1 MRGGLVARRAF
12 ILIAAVALLAGWFFR
27 PEKHVDAPRAAAP
40 ARVSAPASRS
50 TSVAAVKPAPDA
62 PLAEAVGYLA
72 GKVIFHDGRPAAG
85 AEVTAVGPHAIA
97 TAGADG
103 AFAIDVRDGE
113 QRLMAR
119 LDGETALM
127 PRPVIVTAGAV
138 TSGIV
143 LTLAPA
149 GGFQG
154 VVLDEEDKPVAG
166 ARITAALPVG
176 ASTRYLPD
184 ATVSDSSG
192 GYSLPGLPPGIYDLL
207 ARAEG
212 VGEANLWHLGL
223 TSGRSVRAD
232 LRVQRFGGLEGT
244 VTDEAGHP
252 IAKALVTLYP
262 HKETV
267 TSADGHYR
275 FEGLMPLPFFPSAMR
290 QERGPAA
297 REMVTIQSGK
307 VVRLDFSLPEEGTVI
322 GLVAGRNGKPAGDVA
337 LFFTGTKTRNRTGT
351 DDGGRYSVSLLAG
364 DHEVRAGNGERS
376 LGRVTVRAGETTE
389 LNLTLDEEREASLTI
404 TGVVLDESGKPAPGV
419 AVSLRRGKGAVRF
432 ESDWPETTDDGGRFE
447 LRIFRDGLFTVS
459 AHGGGRSGSAD
470 GVKPGADVVLKMSTT
485 ANVSGHV
492 RGVHGDGFE
501 VSAAGSV
508 ARFSGDEFLLTDL
521 PAGQVSVRVRDGQ
534 HAAGSAEVRLEAGET
549 ADVTISLVEK
559 RPVAVTVVD
568 AKTRQP
574 VADASLSAGDPE
586 ERALTDA
593 AGSATVYLAPDQ
605 RQLSIEAGRYQ
616 RLTVPA
622 TQDSLAVALPPLAAG
637 GVGLSW
643 NYSDHSRCLV
653 DRVFDGGPAAKADLR
668 SGDVVYA
675 VDGVSVTDAEKAV
688 NLVRGAVGEPVTLL
702 VRRDGA
708 AMSFTLVRVDLA
720 TLPQP

>member
-1 MRGGLVARRAF
+1 VARRAF

-27 PEKHVDAPRAAAP
+27 PEKHVEAPRAAAP
-40 ARVSAPASRS
+40 ERVAAPAIRS
-50 TSVAAVKPAPDA
+50 TSVAAVNPAPDA
-62 PLAEAVGYLA
+62 PLPETAGYLA
-72 GKVIFHDGRPAAG
+72 GKVLFHDGRPAAG

-103 AFAIDVRDGE
+103 AFAIDVMAGE

-127 PRPVIVTAGAV
+127 PRPVIVKIGAV

-149 GGFQG
+149 GGFHG
-154 VVLDEEDKPVAG
+154 VVLDDDDKPVAG
-166 ARITAALPVG
+166 VRITAGLPVG
-176 ASTRYLPD
+176 ASTRHLPD

-192 GYSLPGLPPGIYDLL
+192 GYSLPGLPPGIYDLR

-212 VGEANLWHLGL
+212 VGEANLRHLGL
-223 TSGRSVRAD
+223 TSGKSVRAN
-232 LRVQRFGGLEGT
+232 LRLQRFGGLEGT

-252 IAKALVTLYP
+252 IAQALVALYP
-262 HKETV
+262 HKEVV
-267 TSADGHYR
+267 TSADGHYS
-275 FEGLMPLPFFPSAMR
+275 FEGLRPLPFFPSAMWH
-290 QERGPAA
+290 EHGPAA

-307 VVRLDFSLPEEGTVI
+307 VVRLDFSLPAEGTVS
-322 GLVAGRNGKPAGDVA
+322 GSVVDPNGKPAGDVA
-337 LFFTGTKTRNRTGT
+337 LFFRGTRTANRTGT

-376 LGRVTVRAGETTE
+376 VGRVTVRAGETTE
-389 LNLTLDEEREASLTI
+389 LNLTLDEERKAPLAI

-419 AVSLRRGKGAVRF
+419 AVSLRHGTGAIGF
-432 ESDWPETTDDGGRFE
+432 DGDSSETTDDGGRFE
-447 LRIFRDGLFTVS
+447 LRTYRDGLFTVS
-459 AHGGGRSGSAD
+459 AHGGGRSGSAG
-470 GVKPGADVVLKMSTT
+470 GVKPGAEVVLKLSAT

-492 RGVHGDGFE
+492 RGVHSDSFE
-501 VSAAGSV
+501 VTAAGSV

-521 PAGQVSVRVRDGQ
+521 PAGQASVKVRDGQ
-534 HAAGSAEVRLEAGET
+534 HASGSAEVLLEAGET

-568 AKTRQP
+568 EKTLKP
-574 VADASLSAGDPE
+574 VADASLSGGDPE

-616 RLTVPA
+616 RLTVPVA
-622 TQDSLAVALPPLAAG
+622 QDSLAVVLSPLAPG

-643 NYSDHSRCLV
+643 NYTDHSRCLV
-653 DRVFDGGPAAKADLR
+653 DRVLDGGPAAKAGVR

-675 VDGVSVTDAEKAV
+675 VDGMSVTDAEQAV